1 MMRSRLR
8 CLYCTDQFRPF
19 TDISGQRVA
28 SCRVSPAG
36 CGFKPAVR
44 FSAHET
50 FVARP
55 GPRERAW
62 QGIKSVLTRAKLLKA
77 GHRGLA
83 EENVRRSLAFSGAVY
98 TALIASW
105 RFS

>member
-1 MMRSRLR
+1 MK
-8 CLYCTDQFRPF
+8 
-19 TDISGQRVA
+19 A
-28 SCRVSPAG
+28 
-36 CGFKPAVR
+36 
-44 FSAHET
+44 
-50 FVARP
+50 FVARD

-83 EENVRRSLAFSGAVY
+83 EENVRRSIAFSGAVY